1 MKAISKFKGLLA
13 RRAAARAAEEAA
25 RGGAASPTPE
35 PDAESTAEVAARFV
49 RERQQF
55 LASRNRHGSL
65 AQLLSPAPEGGS
77 ATAPL
82 IPPPSPSPRPTVF
95 LGIGTGGIDDF
106 SADPS
111 ELPPA
116 DVVSDS
122 PTTVDFNVYD
132 RAYEAE
138 VERIKRTSSRRA
150 GRGGGGAGVGGGED
164 VSIFET
170 KLRER
175 SEGRSPGVGV

>member
-35 PDAESTAEVAARFV
+35 PDAESTAEVA
-49 RERQQF
+49 E
-55 LASRNRHGSL
+55 
-65 AQLLSPAPEGGS
+65 LLSPAPEGGS